1 MTDLDALAPPLTGS
15 LDREARAAL
24 AALEG
29 EARIELDRICDW
41 WATHAPAPTGGFWGE
56 ISEDGIAY
64 PEAPRAIILNARL
77 LWFFSAAF
85 EATGHEAC
93 GRLADQAYGILI
105 EHFLDPNTDTLVWM
119 VSADHAVLNARKQ
132 TYAQAF
138 GIYALAAY
146 ARAKH
151 DLAALERA
159 LDIFDQVQ
167 AHFMDHVHGGWIEA
181 LGPDLEPIED
191 VRLSARDQNS
201 PKSMNTHLHVLEAYT
216 GLHDALQQLDPHHVK
231 GAAVRAALDMAF
243 EIFNRHVVS
252 PSRDT
257 LGLFFELDWT
267 RQSAVRSYGH
277 DIEASWLLYEAGLSL
292 AKPARLA
299 EAKETCLGLATGALT
314 GLSEFGGL
322 HEELGPDGHVSRL
335 HVWWIQAEA
344 LVGFLN
350 AFTLTHNPLFLKSAR
365 GVWDFIKDHQIDTQ
379 GGEWREL
386 ARLDDQSGKS
396 GLMAGPWKCPY
407 HTGRA
412 MIETIR
418 LCQSLRATWS

>member
-15 LDREARAAL
+15 LDRVAQAALGALEDEARA
-24 AALEG
+24 
-29 EARIELDRICDW
+29 ELDRICDW

-56 ISEDGIAY
+56 IGENGLAY

-85 EATGHEAC
+85 EATGHAAC
-93 GRLADQAYGILI
+93 GRLADQAYAILI
-105 EHFLDPNTDTLVWM
+105 DHFLDPDTETLIWM
-119 VSADHAVLNARKQ
+119 VSAENVVLDARKQ

-146 ARAKH
+146 ARAKKH
-151 DLAALERA
+151 TAALA
-159 LDIFDQVQ
+159 SAVKIFEQVQ
-167 AHFMDHVHGGWIEA
+167 THFMDCVHGGWIEA

-191 VRLSARDQNS
+191 VRLSARDQNA
-201 PKSMNTHLHVLEAYT
+201 PKSMNTHLHILEAYT
-216 GLHDALQQLDPHHVK
+216 GLHEALQQLDPHHVT
-231 GAAVRAALDMAF
+231 GAAVCSALEMAF
-243 EIFNRHVVS
+243 EIFNQHVVS
-252 PSRDT
+252 RGRDT
-257 LGLFFELDWT
+257 LGLFFDWDWT

-277 DIEASWLLYEAGLSL
+277 DIEASWLVYEAGLSL
-292 AKPARLA
+292 ATPARLA

-322 HEELGPDGHVSRL
+322 YEELGPDGHLSRL

-350 AFTLTHNPLFLKSAR
+350 AYTLTHDPVFLKHAL
-365 GVWDFIKDHQIDTQ
+365 GVWGFIKDHQIDTLD
-379 GGEWREL
+379 GEWLEL
-386 ARLDDQSGKS
+386 SRLDDQSSKS
-396 GLMAGPWKCPY
+396 GLMAGPRKCPY

-418 LCQSLRATWS
+418 LCQGLQAAR